1 MELRSRRLWA
11 SASAALIL
19 AGCQAVE
26 YYWQG
31 AAGQVDLLTHAR
43 PISEVVATTSDNAL
57 KDRLSRAQAIR
68 AYASRELALP
78 DNLSYTRYTDVG
90 RPFVV
95 WNVFATPELSLAPK
109 QWCYPVTGCV
119 AYRGYFAEAD
129 ARAEAARLAADGLDV
144 HTSGVPAYS
153 TLGYFDDP
161 VLSTFIRYR
170 EVDLARLIF
179 HELAHQIVYAKD
191 DTSFNESFAVSVEE
205 EGLRRWLKAQK
216 GEPDAAKLAADAART
231 TRQRSEFRELVG
243 TTRDRLQ
250 KIYASDVSDDVK
262 RAEKARAFAAMRAAY
277 EPIKAEWGG
286 GPLFDRWFAD
296 GANNAGIVAAGLY
309 ADRVA
314 QFTAL
319 LAREGGD
326 LPRFYARVAELAN
339 LPKSER
345 NEFLAGLMPAGHAA
359 SVGSLP
365 LPGDAR

>member
-1 MELRSRRLWA
+1 MERPPRRLA
-11 SASAALIL
+11 TIVAAALL
-19 AGCQAVE
+19 LSGCQAVE

-43 PISEVVATTSDNAL
+43 PISEVVATTSDPTL
-57 KDRLSRAQAIR
+57 KDRLARAQAIR

-78 DNLSYTRYTDVG
+78 DNRSYTRYTDVG

-129 ARAEAARLAADGLDV
+129 ARAEATRLAADGLDV

-179 HELAHQIVYAKD
+179 HELAHQVVYAKD

-205 EGLRRWLKAQK
+205 EGLRRWLEAQQ
-216 GEPDAAKLAADAART
+216 GEPGAAKLAADAVRT
-231 TRQRSEFRELVG
+231 QRQRSEFRELVAA
-243 TTRDRLQ
+243 TRDLLQ
-250 KIYASDVSDDVK
+250 KIYASDAPDDVK
-262 RAEKARAFAAMRAAY
+262 RAQKAQAFATMRAGY

-286 GPLFDRWFAD
+286 APVFDRWFAD

-319 LAREGGD
+319 LAQEGGD
-326 LPRFYARVAELAN
+326 LPRFYGRV
-339 LPKSER
+339 R
-345 NEFLAGLMPAGHAA
+345 DLAGMPREERDRILAA
-359 SVGSLP
+359 LAPEAPAAPVGSLP
-365 LPGDAR
+365 LPGDTR